1 LILGIGL
8 VSVGWASGGG
18 AAQILFSLFGEKVFQ
33 RGPAGIGLIWGAAGI
48 GLVCGALVANY
59 LGRHMDFRA
68 YKRTISI
75 CYVIH
80 GGSYVLFSQ
89 APTFGWAMLFIGLS
103 RAATAVSSVLN
114 MSQLLR
120 HISDEYRGRVFST
133 IETMNWSTMMVSMA
147 IAGGLSDHVNPRTI
161 GAWAGVVS
169 SATAVFWAWANWRGR
184 LPEPAL
190 AGVEPEE
197 VEVHGDPTV

>member
-1 LILGIGL
+1 MRDTPLILGSGL

-33 RGPAGIGLIWGAAGI
+33 RGSEGIGLIWGSAGI

-59 LGRHMDFRA
+59 RGRHIDFSA

-89 APTFGWAMLFIGLS
+89 APTFGWAMLFIGIS

-114 MSQLLR
+114 MSQ
-120 HISDEYRGRVFST
+120 
-133 IETMNWSTMMVSMA
+133 
-147 IAGGLSDHVNPRTI
+147 
-161 GAWAGVVS
+161 
-169 SATAVFWAWANWRGR
+169 
-184 LPEPAL
+184 
-190 AGVEPEE
+190 
-197 VEVHGDPTV
+197 